1 MHDNK
6 YIHQWMHGNEYINQW
21 MHADEWRDP
30 RYDNYINSHECLI
43 NPSAVFLTQYS
54 HILRYFYYYI
64 LSLIHLSMCFVYI
77 ISYSYFFIFLFIYKL
92 WNICVYKVVISACQS
107 VCLSDHNSE
116 THQRIGL
123 TFLLGNSKYIILAWF
138 RDY

>member
-1 MHDNK
+1 MHEDEYINQWMHDNK
-6 YIHQWMHGNEYINQW
+6 YINQWMHGNEYINQW

-77 ISYSYFFIFLFIYKL
+77 ISYSYFFIHSTDWPHIFIGELKRHYFSL
-92 WNICVYKVVISACQS
+92 VS
-107 VCLSDHNSE
+107 
-116 THQRIGL
+116 R
-123 TFLLGNSKYIILAWF
+123 LLVEYMTTLIF
-138 RDY
+138 